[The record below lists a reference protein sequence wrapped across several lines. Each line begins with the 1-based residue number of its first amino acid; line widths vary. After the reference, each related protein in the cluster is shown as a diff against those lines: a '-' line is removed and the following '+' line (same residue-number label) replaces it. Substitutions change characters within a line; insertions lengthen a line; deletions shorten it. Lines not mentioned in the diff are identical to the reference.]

1 MSLHESI
8 VKSLQEGVD
17 YFNGDTTKATSRI
30 VTDDDFIMKCTR
42 LHADEKQII
51 EAFVDKLLVAR
62 QA

>member
-1 MSLHESI
+1 MELHESI

-17 YFNGDTTKATSRI
+17 YFNGDKTKATSRI
-30 VTDDDFIMKCTR
+30 VTDDGFIMKCTK
-42 LHADEKQII
+42 LHDDEKQII